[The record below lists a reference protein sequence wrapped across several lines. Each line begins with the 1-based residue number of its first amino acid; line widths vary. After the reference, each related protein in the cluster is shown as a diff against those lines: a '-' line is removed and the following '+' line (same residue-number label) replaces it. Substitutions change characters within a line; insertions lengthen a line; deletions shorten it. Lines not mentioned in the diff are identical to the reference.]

1 MAGNLLMYIGAAI
14 ITAWGMAHIAPTR
27 GVVAGFGDIS
37 SDNKR
42 IIAMEWV
49 GEGLTLC
56 FLGLLVIFVTALGG
70 RETPVSLIVYRA
82 SAAMLFVMAAWTQLT
97 GARTSII
104 PIKICPFVKTAVGVM
119 WLIGDTL

>member
-104 PIKICPFVKTAVGVM
+104 PIKICPFVKTAVGIM

>member
-1 MAGNLLMYIGAAI
+1 MAGDILMYVGGGI
-14 ITAWGMAHIAPTR
+14 ITAWGVTHISPTK

-37 SDNKR
+37 QDNRR

-56 FLGLLVIFVTALGG
+56 FLGLLAVFVTALGG

-97 GARTSII
+97 GARTSIL